1 MFIRERD
8 ENMKRIAIIT
18 GASSGFGKEFAIQLD
33 KKFSC
38 IDEYWLIARNTEKLQ
53 KVSEKLSHKCK
64 ILSLDLTREES
75 VHEIVKA
82 VVKEHAFVK
91 MLINSA
97 GFGKIGT
104 VRSMDDSNI
113 SDMIKVNCTA
123 LTLLTKRLIPYMDDN
138 SRIINIS
145 SCAAFLPQPEF
156 AVYAA
161 SKSYVLSFTR
171 ALNAELKRKDVFAT
185 AVCPGPSET
194 NFFNIAEEGG
204 ETPWY
209 KKYFMAPPEKIVA
222 LAIIDSINMQE
233 VSVYGFAMNAFRMAS
248 KFVPHGLILKFW

>member
-1 MFIRERD
+1 
-8 ENMKRIAIIT
+8 MKRIAIIT

-33 KKFSC
+33 KKFTC
-38 IDEYWLIARNTEKLQ
+38 IDEYWLVARNTEKLN
-53 KVSEKLSHKCK
+53 SLANMLSHKCK
-64 ILSLDLTREES
+64 ILSLDLTNEVS
-75 VHEIVKA
+75 IHEIVKA

-97 GFGKIGT
+97 GFGKIGS
-104 VRSMDDSNI
+104 VRSMEDEHI
-113 SDMIKVNCTA
+113 SDMLKVNCTA

-138 SRIINIS
+138 SRIINIAS
-145 SCAAFLPQPEF
+145 SAAFLPQPDF

-171 ALNAELKRKDVFAT
+171 ALNAELRKKDIYAT
-185 AVCPGPSET
+185 AVCPGPSDT
-194 NFFNIAEEGG
+194 NFFNVAEDGAEIA
-204 ETPWY
+204 WF

-233 VSVYGFAMNAFRMAS
+233 VSVYGLAMNAFRCAS
-248 KFVPHGLILKFW
+248 KFVPHGLILKFL